1 MSAELNLNVLSS
13 AQAYSAAAG
22 SALGASQELVEQTN
36 GQEGGNLFADAS
48 SEQSGASQAT
58 STAADIEARGAE
70 ASADKSENE
79 AQQSESESVI
89 DKIFNALN
97 GVKDALLGVNT
108 ELSSTR
114 AAIEQNQTNKNTIDE
129 QIGALGE
136 DDSDEAQAQKAALQ
150 QQSEAIQAEINEQNQ
165 VKEQLEE
172 EQGTLEAEEGQLTT
186 QKTNEEN
193 NLANLQAQ
201 GAEIDGEIAEI
212 QTEGESQTSA
222 NLGGEQD
229 ANQTETEAQQ
239 ALAHAQSNPEEGA
252 EVAPAAD
259 QAHGETVEQS
269 VPIET
274 PAEVP
279 AAPAEQEPVNL
290 SQTVQNMEQTAPQ
303 APVEQA
309 PVVEQAPAENTTTED
324 KTSNNPFRNDDNS
337 IEAVKERI
345 ENNEVT
351 DGLMADVI
359 IKDFFMGEMLEIA
372 SDEIIGL
379 KAEDAIERA
388 SESFQAKTYSNT
400 VYSQEVSENTDT
412 ASFDENQEAI
422 SNLNTAYNEAS
433 DKVNAP
439 GVEFLSLTDKSN
451 FENVSKVVERLNDG
465 EYILTRE
472 IDKTTQTA
480 ESIQVS
486 AVETKNTEDEASKV
500 KGADLLK
507 QLKGEI
513 IEDAEAPEDEND
525 DILTQKEYDEMENF
539 FYDNE
544 DTTKAYEQMIEDAKK
559 FGIYATAA

>member
-201 GAEIDGEIAEI
+201 GAEIDGEIADI
-212 QTEGESQTSA
+212 QTEGDSEASA
-222 NLGGEQD
+222 NQGGEQD
-229 ANQTETEAQQ
+229 ANQTEQEAQAELAQ
-239 ALAHAQSNPEEGA
+239 AETEE
-252 EVAPAAD
+252 APAAD
-259 QAHGETVEQS
+259 AAHGEELAQS
-269 VPIET
+269 VPVEE
-274 PAEVP
+274 PAP
-279 AAPAEQEPVNL
+279 AAPAPAEEEPVNL
-290 SQTVQNMEQTAPQ
+290 SNTVQNMEESTPAVQEPAP
-303 APVEQA
+303 APVQEQQ
-309 PVVEQAPAENTTTED
+309 PVVQETPVENTD
-324 KTSNNPFRNDDNS
+324 KGHKDEHS
-337 IEAVKERI
+337 IEAVRERI

-351 DGLMADVI
+351 DDLMADVI
-359 IKDFFMGEMLEIA
+359 INDYFMGESLEMPA
-372 SDEIIGL
+372 AEILGL
-379 KAEDAIERA
+379 EAEDAIDKVA
-388 SESFQAKTYSNT
+388 KSFEAKTYSNT
-400 VYSQEVSENTDT
+400 VYTSNVSENTDT

-422 SNLNTAYNEAS
+422 SNLHIAFAEAS
-433 DKVNAP
+433 DKVNAD

-451 FENVSKVVERLNDG
+451 YENVSKVVDRLNDG

-472 IDKTTQTA
+472 IEKTTQTA

-486 AVETKNTEDEASKV
+486 AVETKDTEDQASKV
-500 KGADLLK
+500 KGEDLLK
-507 QLKGEI
+507 QLQGEI
-513 IEDAEAPEDEND
+513 IEDEEAPEDKND
-525 DILTQKEYDEMENF
+525 DVLTQKEYDDMENF
-539 FYDNE
+539 FN
-544 DTTKAYEQMIEDAKK
+544 DTDDIAAAYKQLIEDAQKY
-559 FGIYATAA
+559 GIFATAA

>member
-22 SALGASQELVEQTN
+22 SALGTSQELVEQTN

-129 QIGALGE
+129 QIGALGK

-150 QQSEAIQAEINEQNQ
+150 QQSEAIQAQINEQNQ

-201 GAEIDGEIAEI
+201 GAEIDGEIADI
-212 QTEGESQTSA
+212 QTEGDSEASA
-222 NLGGEQD
+222 NQGGEQD
-229 ANQTETEAQQ
+229 ANQTEQKAQAELAQAETE
-239 ALAHAQSNPEEGA
+239 E
-252 EVAPAAD
+252 APAAD
-259 QAHGETVEQS
+259 AAHGEELSQS
-269 VPIET
+269 VPVEE
-274 PAEVP
+274 PAP
-279 AAPAEQEPVNL
+279 AAPAPAEEEPVNL
-290 SQTVQNMEQTAPQ
+290 SNTVQNMEESTPAVQEPAP
-303 APVEQA
+303 APVQEQQ
-309 PVVEQAPAENTTTED
+309 PVVQETPVENTD
-324 KTSNNPFRNDDNS
+324 KGHKNEQS
-337 IEAVKERI
+337 IEAVRERI

-351 DGLMADVI
+351 DDLMADVI
-359 IKDFFMGEMLEIA
+359 INDYFMGESLEMPA
-372 SDEIIGL
+372 AEILGL
-379 KAEDAIERA
+379 EAEDAIDKVA
-388 SESFQAKTYSNT
+388 KSFEAKTYSNT
-400 VYSQEVSENTDT
+400 VYTSNVSENTDT

-422 SNLNTAYNEAS
+422 SNLHIAFAEAS
-433 DKVNAP
+433 DKVNAD

-451 FENVSKVVERLNDG
+451 YENVSKVVDRLNDG

-472 IDKTTQTA
+472 IEKTTQTA

-486 AVETKNTEDEASKV
+486 AVETKDTEDQTSKV
-500 KGADLLK
+500 KGEDLLK
-507 QLKGEI
+507 QLQGEI
-513 IEDAEAPEDEND
+513 IEDEEAPEDKND
-525 DILTQKEYDEMENF
+525 DVLTQKEYDDMENF
-539 FYDNE
+539 FN
-544 DTTKAYEQMIEDAKK
+544 DTDDIAAAYKQLIEDAQKY
-559 FGIYATAA
+559 GIFATAA

>member
-79 AQQSESESVI
+79 AQQSESESII

-129 QIGALGE
+129 QIGALGK

-150 QQSEAIQAEINEQNQ
+150 QQSEAIQAQINEQNQ

-201 GAEIDGEIAEI
+201 GAEIDGEIADI
-212 QTEGESQTSA
+212 QTEGDSEASA
-222 NLGGEQD
+222 NQGGEQD
-229 ANQTETEAQQ
+229 ANQTEQKAQAELAQAETE
-239 ALAHAQSNPEEGA
+239 E
-252 EVAPAAD
+252 APAAD
-259 QAHGETVEQS
+259 AAHGEELSQS
-269 VPIET
+269 VPVEE
-274 PAEVP
+274 PAP
-279 AAPAEQEPVNL
+279 AAPAPAEEEPVNL
-290 SQTVQNMEQTAPQ
+290 SNTVQNMEESTPAVQEPAP
-303 APVEQA
+303 APVQEQQ
-309 PVVEQAPAENTTTED
+309 PVVQETPVENTD
-324 KTSNNPFRNDDNS
+324 KGHKDEHS
-337 IEAVKERI
+337 IEAVRERI

-351 DGLMADVI
+351 DDLMADVI
-359 IKDFFMGEMLEIA
+359 INDFFMGESLEMPA
-372 SDEIIGL
+372 AEILGL
-379 KAEDAIERA
+379 EAEDAIDKVA
-388 SESFQAKTYSNT
+388 KSFEAKTYSNT
-400 VYSQEVSENTDT
+400 VYTSNVSENTDT

-422 SNLNTAYNEAS
+422 SNLHIAFAEAS
-433 DKVNAP
+433 DKVNAD

-451 FENVSKVVERLNDG
+451 YENVSKVVDRLNDG

-472 IDKTTQTA
+472 IEKTTQTA

-486 AVETKNTEDEASKV
+486 AVETKDTEDQTSKV
-500 KGADLLK
+500 KGEDLLK
-507 QLKGEI
+507 QLQGEI
-513 IEDAEAPEDEND
+513 IEDEEAPEDKND
-525 DILTQKEYDEMENF
+525 DVLTQKEYDDMENF
-539 FYDNE
+539 FN
-544 DTTKAYEQMIEDAKK
+544 DTDDIAAAYKQLIEDAQKY
-559 FGIYATAA
+559 GIFATAA

>member
-70 ASADKSENE
+70 ASAKKSENE

-129 QIGALGE
+129 QIGALGK

-150 QQSEAIQAEINEQNQ
+150 QQSEAIQAQINEQNQ

-201 GAEIDGEIAEI
+201 GAEIDGEIADI
-212 QTEGESQTSA
+212 QTEGDSEASA
-222 NLGGEQD
+222 NQGGEQD
-229 ANQTETEAQQ
+229 ANQTEQEAQAELAQ
-239 ALAHAQSNPEEGA
+239 AETEE
-252 EVAPAAD
+252 APAAD
-259 QAHGETVEQS
+259 AAHGEELAQS
-269 VPIET
+269 VPVEE
-274 PAEVP
+274 PAP
-279 AAPAEQEPVNL
+279 AAPAPAEEEPVNL
-290 SQTVQNMEQTAPQ
+290 SNTVQNMEESTPAVQEPAP
-303 APVEQA
+303 APVQEQQ
-309 PVVEQAPAENTTTED
+309 PVVQETPVENTD
-324 KTSNNPFRNDDNS
+324 KGHKDEHS
-337 IEAVKERI
+337 IEAVRERI

-351 DGLMADVI
+351 DDLMADVI
-359 IKDFFMGEMLEIA
+359 INDYFMGESLEMPA
-372 SDEIIGL
+372 AEILGL
-379 KAEDAIERA
+379 EAEDAIDKVA
-388 SESFQAKTYSNT
+388 KSFEAKTYSNT
-400 VYSQEVSENTDT
+400 VYTSNVSENTDT

-422 SNLNTAYNEAS
+422 SNLHIAFAEAS
-433 DKVNAP
+433 DKVNAD

-451 FENVSKVVERLNDG
+451 YENVSKVVDRLNDG

-472 IDKTTQTA
+472 IEKTTQTA

-486 AVETKNTEDEASKV
+486 AVETKDTEDQASKV
-500 KGADLLK
+500 KGEDLLK
-507 QLKGEI
+507 QLQGEI
-513 IEDAEAPEDEND
+513 IEDEEAPEDKND
-525 DILTQKEYDEMENF
+525 DVLTQKEYDDMENF
-539 FYDNE
+539 FN
-544 DTTKAYEQMIEDAKK
+544 DTDDIAAAYKQLIEDAQKY
-559 FGIYATAA
+559 GIFATAA

>member
-114 AAIEQNQTNKNTIDE
+114 TAIEQNQTNKNTIDE
-129 QIGALGE
+129 QIGALGK

-150 QQSEAIQAEINEQNQ
+150 QQSEAIQAQINEQNQ

-201 GAEIDGEIAEI
+201 GAEIDGEIADI
-212 QTEGESQTSA
+212 QTEGDSEASA
-222 NLGGEQD
+222 NQGGEQD
-229 ANQTETEAQQ
+229 ANQTEQKAQAELAQAETE
-239 ALAHAQSNPEEGA
+239 E
-252 EVAPAAD
+252 APAAD
-259 QAHGETVEQS
+259 AAHGEELSQS
-269 VPIET
+269 VPVEE
-274 PAEVP
+274 PAP
-279 AAPAEQEPVNL
+279 AAPAPAEEEPVNL
-290 SQTVQNMEQTAPQ
+290 SNTVQNMEESTPAVQEPAP
-303 APVEQA
+303 APVQEQQ
-309 PVVEQAPAENTTTED
+309 PVVQETPVENTD
-324 KTSNNPFRNDDNS
+324 KGHKDEQS
-337 IEAVKERI
+337 IEAVRERI

-351 DGLMADVI
+351 DDLMADVI
-359 IKDFFMGEMLEIA
+359 INDYFMGESLEMPA
-372 SDEIIGL
+372 AEILGL
-379 KAEDAIERA
+379 EAEDAIDKVA
-388 SESFQAKTYSNT
+388 KSFEAKTYSNT
-400 VYSQEVSENTDT
+400 VYTSNVSENTDT

-422 SNLNTAYNEAS
+422 SNLHIAFAEAS
-433 DKVNAP
+433 DKVNAD

-451 FENVSKVVERLNDG
+451 YENVSKVVDRLNDG

-472 IDKTTQTA
+472 IEKTTQTA

-486 AVETKNTEDEASKV
+486 AVETKDTEDQTSKV
-500 KGADLLK
+500 KGEDLLK
-507 QLKGEI
+507 QLQGEI
-513 IEDAEAPEDEND
+513 IEDEEAPEDKND
-525 DILTQKEYDEMENF
+525 DVLTQKEYDDMENF
-539 FYDNE
+539 FN
-544 DTTKAYEQMIEDAKK
+544 DTDDIAAAYKQLIEDAQKY
-559 FGIYATAA
+559 GIFATAA